1 MLGRYKE
8 IWYGVA
14 IGISTWMLDAMM
26 HVIQRGP
33 ISWSAFTNE
42 AIASDSAGLLFR
54 IFFVVVSTALGVS
67 LWRSNRHRCEL
78 RELQGLFGAFHRQV
92 VNPVLLIVGYS
103 RMLTLKEGWPV
114 GRESV
119 EMINE
124 IQINAQKINNALK
137 CLPVPLEPS
146 ETVETVELI
155 GADSAR
161 ATVKAYER

>member
-8 IWYGVA
+8 IWYGAA
-14 IGISTWMLDAMM
+14 IGISTWILDAMM
-26 HVIQRGP
+26 HAIQRGP
-33 ISWSAFTNE
+33 ISWSAFTKE

-92 VNPVLLIVGYS
+92 VNPMLLIVGYS
-103 RMLTLKEGWPV
+103 RMLTLREGWPV

-137 CLPVPLEPS
+137 CLPPPLEP
-146 ETVETVELI
+146 VETSELI
-155 GADSAR
+155 GSDTTR

>member
-8 IWYGVA
+8 IWYGAA

-26 HVIQRGP
+26 HAIQRGP
-33 ISWSAFTNE
+33 VRWSSFTNE
-42 AIASDSAGLLFR
+42 AIASDGAGLLFR
-54 IFFVVVSTALGVS
+54 IFFVLVSTALGVS

-92 VNPVLLIVGYS
+92 VNPMLLIAGYS

-114 GRESV
+114 ARESV

-137 CLPVPLEPS
+137 CLPPPLEPV
-146 ETVETVELI
+146 ERVETVDLI

-161 ATVKAYER
+161 GVVKAHER

>member
-8 IWYGVA
+8 IWYGAA
-14 IGISTWMLDAMM
+14 IGISTWILDAMM
-26 HVIQRGP
+26 HAIQRGP
-33 ISWSAFTNE
+33 ISWSAFTSE
-42 AIASDSAGLLFR
+42 AIASDGAGLVFR

-92 VNPVLLIVGYS
+92 VNPMLLIVGYS

-114 GRESV
+114 ARESV

-137 CLPVPLEPS
+137 CLPPPLDPGEA
-146 ETVETVELI
+146 VGTVELI
-155 GADSAR
+155 DTDLAR